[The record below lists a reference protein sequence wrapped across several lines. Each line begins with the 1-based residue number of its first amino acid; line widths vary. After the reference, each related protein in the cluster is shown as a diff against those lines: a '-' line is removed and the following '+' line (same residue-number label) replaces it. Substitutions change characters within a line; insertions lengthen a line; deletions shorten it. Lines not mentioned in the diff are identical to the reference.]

1 MTPRSLFDRTTLG
14 GYPLLLRLTF
24 VPCSR
29 FHRLR
34 HVPDLWP
41 ARADVSLFWFCVRIH
56 ERLALP
62 VGDKNNRKRGVSR
75 HNFTDRRLVINKM
88 KTLGIIGGLGPESTL
103 DYYQRIIALYRER
116 TGDRHYP
123 EFVIVSVDLRKGL
136 DFMDANDL
144 SGMANYLLEG
154 IDKLARAGA
163 DFGIISANTPHIVFD
178 EVAPKSP
185 IPLISI
191 VEATRAAAKA
201 QNLKRL
207 ALFGTRYTMRATFY
221 PKVFAR
227 DGIELLVPDSH
238 GQDYIHDK
246 YMNELVPGRFLA
258 DTRAGLL
265 TIVDRMKATSDI
277 DGVILAGTELPL
289 ILRDPTHNGIPFL
302 DTTKIHVEAAVAH
315 MLS

>member
-1 MTPRSLFDRTTLG
+1 MKRLG
-14 GYPLLLRLTF
+14 
-24 VPCSR
+24 V
-29 FHRLR
+29 
-34 HVPDLWP
+34 
-41 ARADVSLFWFCVRIH
+41 
-56 ERLALP
+56 
-62 VGDKNNRKRGVSR
+62 
-75 HNFTDRRLVINKM
+75 
-88 KTLGIIGGLGPESTL
+88 IGGLGPESTL

-136 DFMDANDL
+136 DFMEANDL

-154 IDKLARAGA
+154 LDKLARTGA

-191 VEATRAAAKA
+191 VETTRAAAKV

-207 ALFGTRYTMRATFY
+207 ALFGTRYTMQANFY

-227 DGIELLVPDSH
+227 ESIELFVPDSH
-238 GQDYIHDK
+238 DREYIHDK
-246 YMNELVPGRFLA
+246 YMNELVRGKFLA
-258 DTRAGLL
+258 ETRDGLL
-265 TIVDRMKATSDI
+265 AIVDRMKATSDI

-289 ILRDPTHNGIPFL
+289 ILRDQIHNGIPFL
-302 DTTKIHVEAAVAH
+302 DTTRIHVEAAVTH

>member
-1 MTPRSLFDRTTLG
+1 
-14 GYPLLLRLTF
+14 
-24 VPCSR
+24 
-29 FHRLR
+29 
-34 HVPDLWP
+34 
-41 ARADVSLFWFCVRIH
+41 
-56 ERLALP
+56 
-62 VGDKNNRKRGVSR
+62 
-75 HNFTDRRLVINKM
+75 M

-116 TGDRHYP
+116 TGYRHYP

-144 SGMANYLLEG
+144 SGMGNFLLQG
-154 IDKLARAGA
+154 VNKLAQAGA
-163 DFGIISANTPHIVFD
+163 EFGIISANTPHIVFD
-178 EVAPKSP
+178 EVAPNSP

-191 VEATRAAAKA
+191 VEATCASAKM

-207 ALFGTRYTMRATFY
+207 ALFGTRYTMQASFY

-227 DGIELLVPDSH
+227 EGIELLVPDLH
-238 GQDYIHDK
+238 DQGYIHDK
-246 YMNELVPGRFLA
+246 YMNELVPGKFLSE
-258 DTRAGLL
+258 TRAGFLA
-265 TIVDRMKATSDI
+265 IVDRMKTTSDI

-289 ILRDPTHNGIPFL
+289 ILRDPIHNGIPFL